1 MAKDCKGC
9 IHRKGF
15 HTGDTERFC
24 MYAYDQ
30 YELGNIGVVRGCPVE
45 NCDKKETARQ
55 QKKRTFPKKPKGR
68 PNKYADDI
76 ISSILRLSNNGK
88 NQMQISRELDI
99 PQTSISVILRRG
111 LSG

>member
-30 YELGNIGVVRGCPVE
+30 YEF
-45 NCDKKETARQ
+45 DTDYYM
-55 QKKRTFPKKPKGR
+55 TF
-68 PNKYADDI
+68 
-76 ISSILRLSNNGK
+76 GK
-88 NQMQISRELDI
+88 NDNNHKEPLNNN
-99 PQTSISVILRRG
+99 PEAKKYHN
-111 LSG
+111 